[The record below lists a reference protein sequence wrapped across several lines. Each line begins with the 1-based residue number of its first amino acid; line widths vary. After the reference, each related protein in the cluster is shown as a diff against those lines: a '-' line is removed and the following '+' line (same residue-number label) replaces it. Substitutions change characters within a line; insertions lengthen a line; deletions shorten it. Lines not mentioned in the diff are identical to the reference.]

1 MKRLSSKAGRI
12 LNCRSA
18 GLAALLLSL
27 FLSAAAA
34 ADSKNRITLSMREV
48 SLASVMEMLAR
59 QNRINILLADDVE
72 GDVSFNLY
80 DVTLEEAI
88 RSIANAAGY
97 MVERRNQTYF
107 VLPEQQAGKMPGSS
121 FTVVKSM
128 PIQYADPA
136 QLETKLGDYLSDF
149 GNITALPERK
159 LLVVEDQPGFV
170 YRISRL
176 VNELDKRPPQV
187 LIEAKILEIALSDEL
202 SFGID
207 WQGMF
212 TNGNGTGDLGIQ
224 GLLTPGN
231 SGNAGFFFNYLDSD
245 IELALRALESDGRV
259 RNLASPK
266 VVTVVNEEAEVIIG
280 DRRGYRVTTTI
291 NQVTTES
298 IEFLESGT
306 ILRVTPTIDE
316 GGQILLNIHPEVS
329 TGTVDENG
337 IPSQTTTEVTTRLLV
352 SSGESIFIGGLMR
365 NTTTETRA
373 GIPVLGNIPGLRWA
387 FSSRSRTTFNTETV
401 VIITP
406 RLLDPEVIALN
417 RESQRLFNENETEM
431 LDRAAE
437 IEATIEENFWKAEPR
452 EPEQTGGG
460 QPIIEGQYRTQA
472 GEEAA
477 PVVATESVADTEVE
491 PEADEIEAATVA
503 PATTAAE
510 TPPDESEPV
519 MQAASA
525 DVAAEAVISEEPL
538 QTEPQ
543 PDQPA
548 AAIAG
553 KVPPGRYAINLH
565 SELEPIESPPA
576 GIPEDQLLYVTE
588 TEIDGETWYRLRL
601 GFFETE
607 SDAQAALEN
616 WVGQFPRAWLVKVGP
631 GERMRAPSQ
640 SVVRDSTGPGLEA
653 VISAAN

>member
-1 MKRLSSKAGRI
+1 
-12 LNCRSA
+12 
-18 GLAALLLSL
+18 
-27 FLSAAAA
+27 
-34 ADSKNRITLSMREV
+34 
-48 SLASVMEMLAR
+48 
-59 QNRINILLADDVE
+59 ILLAENVE
-72 GDVSFNLY
+72 ADVSFNLY
-80 DVTLEEAI
+80 DVTLDEAI
-88 RSIANAAGY
+88 RSIAAAAGFF
-97 MVERRNQTYF
+97 VERRNQTYF
-107 VLPEQQAGKMPGSS
+107 VMPEQQAGKMPGSS

-170 YRISRL
+170 YRINRL

-207 WQGMF
+207 WNGMF
-212 TNGNGTGDLGIQ
+212 TNGNGEGDLGIQ

-245 IELALRALESDGRV
+245 IEVALRALESDGRV
-259 RNLASPK
+259 RNLASPR

-316 GGQILLNIHPEVS
+316 SGQILLNIHPEVS

-406 RLLDPEVIALN
+406 RLLDPEVVALN
-417 RESQRLFNENETEM
+417 KESQRLFNENESEM

-437 IEATIEENFWKAEPR
+437 IEATIEDNFWPPQP
-452 EPEQTGGG
+452 PEQQKTGAQ
-460 QPIIEGQYRTQA
+460 QPVIEGQYRTDAQPQV
-472 GEEAA
+472 EPVDE
-477 PVVATESVADTEVE
+477 PVVKPVVDAEPVADTEVE
-491 PEADEIEAATVA
+491 PEADQIEPVTIVPEPAAEPAPAEAAPAEPAVEPTIATATAEESVA
-503 PATTAAE
+503 
-510 TPPDESEPV
+510 DEPV
-519 MQAASA
+519 V
-525 DVAAEAVISEEPL
+525 DEPAEPAIAEESVIDEPMA
-538 QTEPQ
+538 
-543 PDQPA
+543 DQPGETQPVTEQAA
-548 AAIAG
+548 AAIEE
-553 KVPPGRYAINLH
+553 KTPTGRYAINLH
-565 SELEPIESPPA
+565 SELEPIETPPTDV
-576 GIPEDQLLYVTE
+576 PSDQLLYITE
-588 TEIDGETWYRLRL
+588 TDIDGETWYRLRL
-601 GFFETE
+601 GFFDTE
-607 SDAQAALEN
+607 ADAQAVLDDWIDE
-616 WVGQFPRAWLVKVGP
+616 FPRAWLVKVGP
-631 GERMRAPSQ
+631 RERADASADADPPVVASQ
-640 SVVRDSTGPGLEA
+640 S
-653 VISAAN
+653 IM